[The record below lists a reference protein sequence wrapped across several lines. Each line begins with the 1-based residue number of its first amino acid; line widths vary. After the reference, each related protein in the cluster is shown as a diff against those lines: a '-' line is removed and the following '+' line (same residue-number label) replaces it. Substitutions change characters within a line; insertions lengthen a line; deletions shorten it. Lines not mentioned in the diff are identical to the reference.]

1 MFSNLKVGMKITAGF
16 GLVLVIMLITVLV
29 AINRL
34 TVVFNAGDLV
44 TKNNL
49 PKIIQ
54 LGNVVT
60 EINTVVRASYNILLE
75 DDSSK
80 VAQETKRLMAARTT
94 ISDILE
100 TFEETVKTPKDK
112 ELLDKISEN
121 RQAFVPMQDKFLK
134 LVREGETGLA
144 KELLT
149 GEMAQRQQSYFDAIN
164 ALRDYQENSSAEANA
179 LIDSTYASAIVLLS
193 AMLALAMIVSGAI
206 AFSLGRI
213 ITRQLG
219 CEPNEAAQIAQRI
232 AAGDLTHQF
241 VLKPGDKSSLA
252 AAMASMQ
259 TGLREMAAS
268 IRTSAGAMLGAAKN
282 LSAASN
288 EVAAGSRQQSE
299 SASSMAA
306 SVEELTVS
314 LGEVAG
320 NAGNVNDGAREA
332 GEAARRGGAE
342 VRSATEEIRRIEEH
356 VNKTTSVIQ
365 ILGAESANISN
376 IVNTIREIADQT
388 NLLALNAAI
397 EAARAGEQ
405 GRGFAVVADE
415 VRKLAERTAQSTQEI
430 TVMIGSISTSATA
443 AVRMMEQGQAQ
454 VAQGVSQSDR
464 AYGSMQ
470 AIEQSSDR
478 MSHDVQEINVALQEQ
493 RAAST
498 DIATNVE
505 KIAQM
510 TEANSHSVEQIASD
524 AKSLEQLAQSLDA
537 IAGRFKT

>member
-1 MFSNLKVGMKITAGF
+1 
-16 GLVLVIMLITVLV
+16 
-29 AINRL
+29 
-34 TVVFNAGDLV
+34 
-44 TKNNL
+44 
-49 PKIIQ
+49 
-54 LGNVVT
+54 
-60 EINTVVRASYNILLE
+60 
-75 DDSSK
+75 
-80 VAQETKRLMAARTT
+80 MAT
-94 ISDILE
+94 
-100 TFEETVKTPKDK
+100 
-112 ELLDKISEN
+112 
-121 RQAFVPMQDKFLK
+121 MQ
-134 LVREGETGLA
+134 
-144 KELLT
+144 
-149 GEMAQRQQSYFDAIN
+149 N
-164 ALRDYQENSSAEANA
+164 
-179 LIDSTYASAIVLLS
+179 
-193 AMLALAMIVSGAI
+193 
-206 AFSLGRI
+206 
-213 ITRQLG
+213 
-219 CEPNEAAQIAQRI
+219 
-232 AAGDLTHQF
+232 
-241 VLKPGDKSSLA
+241 
-252 AAMASMQ
+252 
-259 TGLREMAAS
+259 GLREMAAS

-332 GEAARRGGAE
+332 GVAARRGGAE

-365 ILGAESANISN
+365 ILGTESANISN

-430 TVMIGSISTSATA
+430 TVMIGSIRTSATE
-443 AVRMMEQGQAQ
+443 AVKMMEQGQAQ

-478 MSHDVQEINVALQEQ
+478 MSLDVQEINVALQEQ

-537 IAGRFKT
+537 IAGRFRT

>member
-16 GLVLVIMLITVLV
+16 GLVLVIMLVTVLV

-34 TVVFNAGDLV
+34 AVVNQASQVVTGDR
-44 TKNNL
+44 L
-49 PKIIQ
+49 PKVIQ
-54 LGNVVT
+54 LGEAVT
-60 EINTVVRASYNILLE
+60 EINAVVRASYNILLE

-80 VAQETKRLMAARTT
+80 VAQETINLMTSRMA
-94 ISDILE
+94 ISDIIDTLE
-100 TFEETVKTPKDK
+100 DTVKTPGAK
-112 ELLDKISEN
+112 ELLGRIIEN
-121 RQAFVPMQDKFLK
+121 RQAFGLAQDKFLK
-134 LVREGETGLA
+134 LIKEGETGLA

-149 GEMAQRQQSYFDAIN
+149 GEMAARQKAYFDAIN
-164 ALRDYQENSSAEANA
+164 ALRDYQEKASAEAGA
-179 LIDSTYASAIVLLS
+179 GIGSAYSSAIWLLS
-193 AMLALAMIVSGAI
+193 AMLALALLVGGGI
-206 AFSLGRI
+206 AFLLGRNI
-213 ITRQLG
+213 SGLLG
-219 CEPNEAAQIAQRI
+219 CEPGEAARIAKGI

-241 VLKPGDKSSLA
+241 ALKPGDRDSLA
-252 AAMASMQ
+252 AAMATMQ

-268 IRTSAGAMLGAAKN
+268 VHSSANAMLAAAKH
-282 LSAASN
+282 LSSASSA
-288 EVAAGSRQQSE
+288 VASGSRQQSE

-320 NAGNVNDGAREA
+320 NASNVNNGVREA
-332 GEAARRGGAE
+332 GEAARRGGSE
-342 VRSATEEIRRIEEH
+342 VRSATEEISRIAAH
-356 VNKTTSVIQ
+356 VDKTTGVIQ
-365 ILGAESANISN
+365 VLGTESANISN

-430 TVMIGSISTSATA
+430 TVMINSIRTSATD
-443 AVRMMEQGQAQ
+443 AVKMMEQGQVQ
-454 VAQGVSQSDR
+454 VAQGVSLSDR
-464 AYGSMQ
+464 AFGSMQ

-478 MSHDVQEINVALQEQ
+478 MSRDVQEINVALQEQ
-493 RAAST
+493 RSAST
-498 DIATNVE
+498 DIAANVE

-510 TEANSHSVEQIASD
+510 TETNSHSVEQIAND
-524 AKSLEQLAQSLDA
+524 AKSLEQLAQSLEA

>member
-1 MFSNLKVGMKITAGF
+1 MFSNLKVGMKILAGF
-16 GLVLVIMLITVLV
+16 ALVLAIMLVTVLV

-34 TVVFNAGDLV
+34 AVVNQASDAV
-44 TKNNL
+44 TADRL

-54 LGNVVT
+54 LGNAVT
-60 EINTVVRASYNILLE
+60 EINEVVRASYNILLE
-75 DDSSK
+75 DDSSR
-80 VAQETKRLMAARTT
+80 VAQETKRLMASRTA
-94 ISDILE
+94 INDILE
-100 TFEETVKTPKDK
+100 NFEGTVKSPKGK
-112 ELLDKISEN
+112 ELLAKIVEN
-121 RQAFVPMQDKFLK
+121 RAAFGPMQDKFLK
-134 LVREGETGLA
+134 LVKEGETGLA

-149 GEMAQRQQSYFDAIN
+149 GEMAARQKSYFDAIN
-164 ALRDYQENSSAEANA
+164 AMRDSQENAAKEASAAIGATYSSA
-179 LIDSTYASAIVLLS
+179 IGLLT
-193 AMLALAMIVSGAI
+193 AMLALALLVGGGI
-206 AFSLGRI
+206 AFWLGRN
-213 ITRQLG
+213 ITGQLG
-219 CEPNEAAQIAQRI
+219 CEPNEAAQIARGI

-241 VLKPGDKSSLA
+241 ILKPGDQHSLA
-252 AAMASMQ
+252 AAMATMQ
-259 TGLREMAAS
+259 AGLREMAAS

-282 LSAASN
+282 LSTASN

-299 SASSMAA
+299 SASNMAA

-332 GEAARRGGAE
+332 GDAARRGGVE

-356 VNKTTSVIQ
+356 VNKTTGVIQ
-365 ILGAESANISN
+365 ILGTESANISN

-430 TVMIGSISTSATA
+430 SVMIGSIRTSATE
-443 AVRMMEQGQAQ
+443 AVKMMEQGQAQ
-454 VAQGVSQSDR
+454 VAQGVNQSDR

-510 TEANSHSVEQIASD
+510 TEANSHSVEQIAND

-537 IAGRFKT
+537 IAGRFRT

>member
-16 GLVLVIMLITVLV
+16 GLVLIIMLITVLV

-34 TVVFNAGDLV
+34 AVVFNSGDLV
-44 TKNNL
+44 IEDSL

-80 VAQETKRLMAARTT
+80 IAQENKRLMAARTT
-94 ISDILE
+94 IGDILKQLE
-100 TFEETVKTPKDK
+100 DTVKSPEGKD
-112 ELLDKISEN
+112 LLAKISES
-121 RQAFVPMQDKFLK
+121 RKAFVPMQDKFLK

-149 GEMAQRQQSYFDAIN
+149 GDMAKQQQSYFDAIN
-164 ALRDYQENSSAEANA
+164 ALRDHQINASAEANKV
-179 LIDSTYASAIVLLS
+179 IDSTYATATALLS
-193 AMLALAMIVSGAI
+193 AMLVLAMIVSGGI
-206 AFSLGRI
+206 AFLLGRN
-213 ITRQLG
+213 ITGLLG
-219 CEPNEAAQIAQRI
+219 CEPGEAARIAKGI
-232 AAGDLTHQF
+232 AAGDLTHQI
-241 VLKPGDKSSLA
+241 VTKPGDRDSLA
-252 AAMASMQ
+252 AAMATMQ
-259 TGLREMAAS
+259 AGLREMAAAIHS
-268 IRTSAGAMLGAAKN
+268 SAGAMLSAAKH
-282 LSAASN
+282 LSTAST

-320 NAGNVNDGAREA
+320 NASNVNDGVREA
-332 GEAARRGGAE
+332 GAAARRGGSE
-342 VRSATEEIRRIEEH
+342 VRSATDEIRRIEEH
-356 VNKTTSVIQ
+356 VNKTSSVIHV
-365 ILGAESANISN
+365 LGTESVNISN

-430 TVMIGSISTSATA
+430 TVMINSIRMSATD
-443 AVRMMEQGQAQ
+443 AVKMMEQGQVQ
-454 VAQGVSQSDR
+454 VAQGVSLSDR
-464 AYGSMQ
+464 AFGSMQ

-498 DIATNVE
+498 DIAANVE

-510 TEANSHSVEQIASD
+510 TEANSHSVEQIAND
-524 AKSLEQLAQSLDA
+524 AKSLEQLAQSLEA
-537 IAGRFKT
+537 IAGRFRM